1 MADYRFHL
9 QKYGP
14 GSKTSC
20 PSCEKKRCFTRYV
33 DEDGLITFPADVGI
47 CDHINSCGYHYT
59 PKQFFQDNPE
69 AFPEKS
75 DWRNAIPVHTRV
87 QKKEE
92 PTPSFIQY
100 DIMKKTLGHYSLN
113 PLFNYLKGIMDEESR
128 MRLMEKYN
136 VGTSKKWGGATVFWQ
151 VDVQGRVRTGK
162 IMCYNPETGHRV
174 KEPHS
179 RVCWAHTELKEKD
192 YHLKQCLF
200 GEHLLPSNPALPVI
214 LVESEK
220 TALIGSFF
228 IPEMLWLA
236 SGGINGCFNSET
248 MEVLRGRD
256 VTLMPDLGAME
267 IWRQKAEILSSIC
280 HTVTVSDVLERE
292 AEDWQREKGW
302 DIADFLLAEPTKR
315 QMLQILCSR
324 NPELPKLIEDLGLV
338 LIE

>member
-1 MADYRFHL
+1 M
-9 QKYGP
+9 
-14 GSKTSC
+14 
-20 PSCEKKRCFTRYV
+20 
-33 DEDGLITFPADVGI
+33 
-47 CDHINSCGYHYT
+47 
-59 PKQFFQDNPE
+59 
-69 AFPEKS
+69 
-75 DWRNAIPVHTRV
+75 
-87 QKKEE
+87 
-92 PTPSFIQY
+92 
-100 DIMKKTLGHYSLN
+100 
-113 PLFNYLKGIMDEESR
+113 
-128 MRLMEKYN
+128 
-136 VGTSKKWGGATVFWQ
+136 
-151 VDVQGRVRTGK
+151 
-162 IMCYNPETGHRV
+162 
-174 KEPHS
+174 
-179 RVCWAHTELKEKD
+179 
-192 YHLKQCLF
+192 
-200 GEHLLPSNPALPVI
+200 I

-236 SGGINGCFNSET
+236 SGGINGCFNPET

>member
-1 MADYRFHL
+1 M
-9 QKYGP
+9 
-14 GSKTSC
+14 
-20 PSCEKKRCFTRYV
+20 
-33 DEDGLITFPADVGI
+33 
-47 CDHINSCGYHYT
+47 
-59 PKQFFQDNPE
+59 
-69 AFPEKS
+69 
-75 DWRNAIPVHTRV
+75 PVHARV

-92 PTPSFIQY
+92 PAPSFIPY
-100 DIMKKTLGHYSLN
+100 DIMKKTFGHYSLN
-113 PLFNYLKGIMDEESR
+113 PLFNYLKGIMDEESL

-136 VGTSKKWGGATVFWQ
+136 VGTSKKWGGSTVFWQ
-151 VDVQGRVRTGK
+151 VDVQGQVRTGK
-162 IMCYNPETGHRV
+162 IMCYDPGTGHRV

-179 RVCWAHTELKEKD
+179 RVSWVHTELKEKD

-228 IPEMLWLA
+228 VPEMLWLA
-236 SGGINGCFNSET
+236 SGGINGCFNPET

>member
-1 MADYRFHL
+1 
-9 QKYGP
+9 
-14 GSKTSC
+14 
-20 PSCEKKRCFTRYV
+20 
-33 DEDGLITFPADVGI
+33 
-47 CDHINSCGYHYT
+47 
-59 PKQFFQDNPE
+59 
-69 AFPEKS
+69 
-75 DWRNAIPVHTRV
+75 
-87 QKKEE
+87 
-92 PTPSFIQY
+92 
-100 DIMKKTLGHYSLN
+100 
-113 PLFNYLKGIMDEESR
+113 
-128 MRLMEKYN
+128 
-136 VGTSKKWGGATVFWQ
+136 
-151 VDVQGRVRTGK
+151 
-162 IMCYNPETGHRV
+162 MCYDPGTGHRV

-179 RVCWAHTELKEKD
+179 RVSWVHTELKEKD

-200 GEHLLPSNPALPVI
+200 GEHLLPYNPALPVI

-267 IWRQKAEILSSIC
+267 IWRQKAEMLSSIC
-280 HTVTVSDVLERE
+280 HTVTVSDVLEKE

-315 QMLQILCSR
+315 QELQILCSR

>member
-14 GSKTSC
+14 GSKTGC
-20 PSCEKKRCFTRYV
+20 PSCGKKRCFTRYV
-33 DEDGLITFPADVGI
+33 DEEGLITFPANVGI

-69 AFPEKS
+69 EFPDKS
-75 DWRNAIPVHTRV
+75 DWRNAIPVHARV

-92 PTPSFIQY
+92 PAPSFIPY

-162 IMCYNPETGHRV
+162 IMCYDPETGHRV

-267 IWRQKAEILSSIC
+267 IWRQKAEILSPIC
-280 HTVTVSDVLERE
+280 NTVTVSDVLEKE

-315 QMLQILCSR
+315 QELQILCSR
-324 NPELPKLIEDLGLV
+324 YSELPKLIEDLGLV

>member
-87 QKKEE
+87 KKKEE

>member
-1 MADYRFHL
+1 MMGMADYRFHL

-20 PSCEKKRCFTRYV
+20 PSCGKKRCFTRYV
-33 DEDGLITFPADVGI
+33 DEEGLITFPANVGI

-69 AFPEKS
+69 AFPE
-75 DWRNAIPVHTRV
+75 
-87 QKKEE
+87 
-92 PTPSFIQY
+92 
-100 DIMKKTLGHYSLN
+100 KTLGHYSLN

-236 SGGINGCFNSET
+236 SGGINGCFNSEA

-267 IWRQKAEILSSIC
+267 IWRQKAEILSPIC
-280 HTVTVSDVLERE
+280 NTVTVSDVLEKE

-315 QMLQILCSR
+315 QVLQILCSR

>member
-1 MADYRFHL
+1 
-9 QKYGP
+9 
-14 GSKTSC
+14 
-20 PSCEKKRCFTRYV
+20 
-33 DEDGLITFPADVGI
+33 
-47 CDHINSCGYHYT
+47 
-59 PKQFFQDNPE
+59 
-69 AFPEKS
+69 
-75 DWRNAIPVHTRV
+75 
-87 QKKEE
+87 
-92 PTPSFIQY
+92 
-100 DIMKKTLGHYSLN
+100 
-113 PLFNYLKGIMDEESR
+113 MDEESR

-136 VGTSKKWGGATVFWQ
+136 VGTSKKWGGSTVFWQ

-162 IMCYNPETGHRV
+162 IMCYDPETGHRV

-179 RVCWAHTELKEKD
+179 RVCWVHTELKEKD

-267 IWRQKAEILSSIC
+267 IWRQKAEILSPIC
-280 HTVTVSDVLERE
+280 NTVTVSDVLEKE

-315 QMLQILCSR
+315 QVLQILCSR

>member
-1 MADYRFHL
+1 MLEFVT
-9 QKYGP
+9 
-14 GSKTSC
+14 TS
-20 PSCEKKRCFTRYV
+20 T
-33 DEDGLITFPADVGI
+33 A
-47 CDHINSCGYHYT
+47 
-59 PKQFFQDNPE
+59 
-69 AFPEKS
+69 AF
-75 DWRNAIPVHTRV
+75 IP
-87 QKKEE
+87 
-92 PTPSFIQY
+92 Y

-136 VGTSKKWGGATVFWQ
+136 VGTSKKWGGSTVFWQ

-162 IMCYNPETGHRV
+162 IMCYDPETGHRV

-179 RVCWAHTELKEKD
+179 RVCWVHTELKEKD

-228 IPEMLWLA
+228 VPEMLWLA
-236 SGGINGCFNSET
+236 SGGINGCFNPDT